1 MNWRNWSPIVQS
13 LTPIYHPYTRKKPNL
28 QHGDPWPNQ
37 KAPIENPISQ
47 TKDPVDEQP
56 HNLINELNELLTENQ
71 DNIQDDQDSLLAD
84 LNVGNLEEFLQSF
97 STEKFPEIQSKTS
110 LKVSD
115 DNTIEK
121 MVVLNDE
128 LQKSRTKDI
137 KEVQKSM
144 QRLY

>member
-1 MNWRNWSPIVQS
+1 
-13 LTPIYHPYTRKKPNL
+13 
-28 QHGDPWPNQ
+28 
-37 KAPIENPISQ
+37 
-47 TKDPVDEQP
+47 
-56 HNLINELNELLTENQ
+56 
-71 DNIQDDQDSLLAD
+71 LLAD